1 MSTKRGK
8 AKGPTAQKPR
18 DHGSL
23 HRRSST
29 AGQTTSEYT
38 EVPDDANEAMPSPLQ
53 TPRRRRKR
61 IHVSPSKK
69 GKYVRV
75 KSALNSEL
83 LQISAI
89 RQLAISAGGLVND
102 HLRKK
107 AWPLL
112 VELDMEDIPPK
123 PDAQVLKEHR
133 DYTQVLLDVERS
145 LKRFPPGMEDDKRLA
160 LQDKLVDLILR
171 VLVRHPE
178 LHYYQGYHDICVTFL
193 LAVGEDTAFA
203 VVDKLSTTHLRAF
216 MDATM
221 ERTKVVM
228 NYLNPIVAKANPE
241 LEKFLQRSDVGTM
254 FCLSWLITWYGHVLN
269 EYRHIVRL
277 YDFFIACH
285 PLMPIYLAA
294 AIVLHREKEILCC
307 QCEMANVHQLLS
319 RIPDDLP
326 FEQLISKA
334 GDLFLQYPPTE
345 LICDSAAANA
355 AAVRDATQA
364 ALKFAAEK
372 KAREALAI
380 RRQNRKMALRVTVVA
395 ISAVLA
401 GYFYSTLD
409 VSACWE
415 AWFHS

>member
-1 MSTKRGK
+1 M
-8 AKGPTAQKPR
+8 
-18 DHGSL
+18 
-23 HRRSST
+23 
-29 AGQTTSEYT
+29 
-38 EVPDDANEAMPSPLQ
+38 
-53 TPRRRRKR
+53 
-61 IHVSPSKK
+61 SPSKK
-69 GKYVRV
+69 GKYIRV

-83 LQISAI
+83 IQVSAI
-89 RQLAISAGGLVND
+89 RQLAISTGGLVND

-112 VELDMEDIPPK
+112 VDLDLENIPPK
-123 PDAQVLKEHR
+123 PDAQLLKEHR
-133 DYTQVLLDVERS
+133 DYTQVVLDVERS

-160 LQDKLVDLILR
+160 LQDKLIDLILR

-193 LAVGEDTAFA
+193 LAVGEDIAFA
-203 VVDKLSTTHLRAF
+203 LVDKLSTTHLRAY

-241 LEKFLQRSDVGTM
+241 LEKFLQRSEVGTM

-294 AIVLHREKEILCC
+294 AIVLHREKEILSC

-345 LICDSAAANA
+345 LISDSAAATA

-372 KAREALAI
+372 KAREALVI
-380 RRQNRKMALRVTVVA
+380 RRQNRKLALKVTVVA
-395 ISAVLA
+395 LSAILA
-401 GYFYSTLD
+401 GYLYSTLD
-409 VSACWE
+409 VSASWE